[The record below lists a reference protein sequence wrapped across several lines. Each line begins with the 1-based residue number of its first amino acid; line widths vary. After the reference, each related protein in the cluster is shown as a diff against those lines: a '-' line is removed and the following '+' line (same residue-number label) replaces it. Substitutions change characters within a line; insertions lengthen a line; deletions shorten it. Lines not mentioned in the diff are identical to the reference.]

1 MKEIGMRALLVVL
14 VAFLTG
20 CAGMSMQERPDGT
33 FLGMTTV
40 WHMDRSLSETA
51 YFEKDG
57 LHDDGKPRFKE
68 ITKTTVIKRPDGS
81 TATEVAKDRHVA
93 VGPTV
98 AGQAAV
104 AVVGG
109 VATGATQGF
118 FAVRAAK
125 VMADAGCK
133 GDACG
138 TQILNVVEGATA
150 LSASQATARTR
161 TRVDGSL
168 SCGTNCTRL
177 AE

>member
-118 FAVRAAK
+118 FAVKGTK
-125 VMADAGCK
+125 VTANGGCK
-133 GDACG
+133 GESCG
-138 TQILNVVEGATA
+138 NKFFIQGGNAGA
-150 LSASQATARTR
+150 LSASNAGAATTV
-161 TRVDGSL
+161 TSGL